1 MGSHFSL
8 KTGINYKNSVVWLII
23 FKVTAEAD
31 ITSAS
36 TKRSCR
42 QNGKK
47 KKSRMDNRATETAEQ
62 YSRFNVSIAL
72 DFLTYFSVFDK
83 KICPSL

>member
-8 KTGINYKNSVVWLII
+8 KTGINYKNSAVWLII

-36 TKRSCR
+36 TERSCG

-47 KKSRMDNRATETAEQ
+47 IRMDNRTTETA
-62 YSRFNVSIAL
+62 
-72 DFLTYFSVFDK
+72 
-83 KICPSL
+83 